1 MALLFQILASLVMA
15 DVAMP
20 ILVFISF
27 VELPSALTKDPRYLK
42 SFTSSSIC
50 PLIVMFGDGKCLWL
64 LTRILLFSAL
74 ISMPYALAASSSLVV
89 ICWSSPSR
97 FSYKVDV
104 ILKVEVGDGSS
115 PDGNGGVEFLECFFH
130 DVLQAGRH

>member
-50 PLIVMFGDGKCLWL
+50 PLIVMFGDGKCL
-64 LTRILLFSAL
+64 
-74 ISMPYALAASSSLVV
+74 
-89 ICWSSPSR
+89 
-97 FSYKVDV
+97 
-104 ILKVEVGDGSS
+104 
-115 PDGNGGVEFLECFFH
+115 
-130 DVLQAGRH
+130 